1 MANRDKVV
9 MQYVGKLD
17 VSDITTK
24 LKQIQDSAKSKGL
37 DVLGIDKSMESL
49 EQLEKEIQKTILKGF
64 QTPADVKNID
74 RMVASYLKNAEK
86 INEAFQKVSADNLTK
101 QINEAKEA
109 VEQVRKSQESS
120 IKSAKEV
127 LNTQALGVKNGKK
140 YAAQLIEQV
149 KNGESLEDA
158 QKSITTQLQAQLI
171 DA

>member
-1 MANRDKVV
+1 MANKDKVV
-9 MQYVGKLD
+9 MQYIGKLD

-49 EQLEKEIQKTILKGF
+49 EQLEKEIQKTISKGF
-64 QTPADVKNID
+64 QTPADGKNID
-74 RMVASYLKNAEK
+74 RMVATYLKNAEK

-101 QINEAKEA
+101 QINEAKAA

-149 KNGESLEDA
+149 KNG
-158 QKSITTQLQAQLI
+158 
-171 DA
+171 